1 MGDQATGEFVIT
13 YSINNDINP
22 LFVNSEN
29 EDFTLQPT
37 SPCIDT
43 GDPNSELD
51 PDGTRADMGAF
62 YYDQIEN
69 PIASGCTDELACN
82 YDENAIQDDGSCSYI
97 EEGACDCDGNVL
109 DACGISGTDLD
120 EDGICDDVDECVGT
134 YDECGICNGDFNDFD
149 SYGIESLIGTYTF
162 YQDWS
167 CDTLGDPEQMN
178 GFLYIY
184 ENGIVRLDVQNT
196 L

>member
-1 MGDQATGEFVIT
+1 M
-13 YSINNDINP
+13 
-22 LFVNSEN
+22 
-29 EDFTLQPT
+29 
-37 SPCIDT
+37 
-43 GDPNSELD
+43 
-51 PDGTRADMGAF
+51 
-62 YYDQIEN
+62 
-69 PIASGCTDELACN
+69 
-82 YDENAIQDDGSCSYI
+82 
-97 EEGACDCDGNVL
+97 
-109 DACGISGTDLD
+109 D

-162 YQDWS
+162 YQDWG

-196 L
+196 LFEGVLLISENCYDLNSNWQCDSGIYDIDFILNFENAGVQVLYDINTGFNLIE